1 MSDSSSPKGVGYGRP
16 PVATQFKPGQ
26 SGNPKGRPK
35 GSKNMLTLLMEEL
48 DQKVTVTSDGRTQRM
63 SKRRVAVRQQVDRA
77 VKGDPKAFAA
87 LMKLESQ
94 GFGGDEVDTPG
105 KHHVSSE
112 IPLDVYD
119 DILAGLRAGSSV
131 SEEPGHE

>member
-1 MSDSSSPKGVGYGRP
+1 
-16 PVATQFKPGQ
+16 
-26 SGNPKGRPK
+26 
-35 GSKNMLTLLMEEL
+35 MLTLLMEEL

-87 LMKLESQ
+87 VMKLESQ

-105 KHHVSSE
+105 MHHASSE

-131 SEEPGHE
+131 QEESGHE